1 MRVPDRT
8 VVIIGGGMAGLTAA
22 AYLARAGFSVKVF
35 EQHTQPGGYVS
46 SFARKGFTFP
56 AGPASFGSNGII
68 FPILAEL
75 GMAEKLQFIRAGH
88 QISWDAHDVP
98 LQSPAQTGRDLENYF
113 PDEKAALRRYFRWVE
128 IGGSAFHDSLKG
140 GMMFG
145 RGVLKTML
153 RVGLKHP
160 LSPWALRV
168 AGRNTNR
175 SLHDHYFKNGILRQ
189 LLNRLGYPVMSGRN
203 TLGMWASYYFD
214 TWIPAGGMQ
223 AFADL
228 IARYIREH
236 GGEVHLG
243 TRVRQIRMEN
253 GQTTGVELQD
263 GRFVPADW
271 VVSAADLYQTCF
283 QLMGRSHLPPAMIG
297 KLEKARPSESMFTVF
312 LGLNGSPELSFAL
325 KRFRESHVCFT
336 CADGQYIKLIYLS
349 KDDPSSAPAGKHAL
363 LIACLSPYEDW
374 EDLKSN
380 RQGYQTKK
388 AAYTDMLIK
397 EAEEFLPGLRAHIAV
412 LDAATPLTCERYTAN
427 WRGSTAGWNWD
438 PKDAPHFDLDKD
450 LPVERLYSIGHT
462 VHNPGGVP
470 TAMITAW
477 YIAGNIVRQTENC
490 KGQSSMA

>member
-1 MRVPDRT
+1 MPDRT

-22 AYLARAGFSVKVF
+22 AYLTRAGFPVQVF
-35 EQHTQPGGYVS
+35 EQHTQPGGYAS

-75 GMAEKLQFIRAGH
+75 GLAEKLRFIRAGH
-88 QISWDAHDVP
+88 QISWGVYDIP
-98 LQSPAQTGRDLENYF
+98 LQSPAQTRRELECCF

-145 RGVLKTML
+145 RDVVKTTL
-153 RVGLKHP
+153 RVILKHP
-160 LSPWALRV
+160 FFLWTLWV

-175 SLHDHYFKNGILRQ
+175 SLHNHLFKNGTLRQ
-189 LLNRLGYPVMSGRN
+189 LLDRLGYPVMSGRN
-203 TLGMWASYYFD
+203 TLGMWASYYHD

-228 IARYIREH
+228 IAGYIREH
-236 GGEVHLG
+236 GGEIHPG
-243 TRVRQIRMEN
+243 TRVRQLRLEN
-253 GQTTGVELQD
+253 GLVTGVELQD
-263 GRFVPADW
+263 DSFIPADW

-283 QLMGRSHLPPAMIG
+283 HFIGRSNLPASMIG
-297 KLEKARPSESMFTVF
+297 KLEKARPSEAMFTVY
-312 LGLNGSPELSFAL
+312 LGLNGSPAFSSAL
-325 KRFRESHVCFT
+325 ERFKESHVGFT
-336 CADGQYIKLIYLS
+336 CADGQYIKLICLS
-349 KDDPSSAPAGKHAL
+349 KDDPSTAPEGKHAL

-374 EDLKSN
+374 EDLKGS
-380 RQGYQTKK
+380 RQAYQAKK
-388 AAYTDMLIK
+388 AAYTDLLIK
-397 EAEEFLPGLRAHIAV
+397 QAEEFLPGLRAHIAV
-412 LDAATPLTCERYTAN
+412 MDAATPLTCERYTAN

-438 PKDAPHFDLDKD
+438 PKDAPRFDFAKD
-450 LPVERLYSIGHT
+450 LPMKRLYPVGHT

-477 YIAGNIVRQTENC
+477 YVAGNIARQAG
-490 KGQSSMA
+490 KR